1 MKKLRNEEN
10 RKKKKEERKKKKGNT
25 GRGTT
30 KYIIGIIWS
39 RENTQ
44 LSLSDILERF
54 YLENKWR

>member
-10 RKKKKEERKKKKGNT
+10 RNKKKEKRRKGIQ
-25 GRGTT
+25 GEGQQS
-30 KYIIGIIWS
+30 IIGIIWS